1 MTDAH
6 RRDRESRTARALDG
20 VRVLDVTQFM
30 AGPFC
35 STILADLGADVIKIE
50 PPSGDSTRQ
59 MVGAVGTES
68 PSFNAVNRGKRS
80 LVVNLK
86 VADGQQLFKRLARS
100 SDILI
105 ENYRPGVMRG
115 FGLGY
120 DDLSAINPGLIYA
133 SISGYGQ
140 TGPDRAKGGFDLI
153 AQGVSG
159 IMSITGEP
167 GRPPV
172 KAGIPLTD
180 LGAAL
185 FALAG
190 ILAALHHRTATGV
203 GQYVDTSL
211 VEAGVALSVWEAT
224 EYFSGPGVPAPLG
237 SAHRMNAPYQAIR
250 CADGYVTIGA
260 NTDRLF
266 RRLCGVLGHPEWGDE
281 PDFANNHS
289 RVRNRTK
296 LAALIEEV
304 MVQEPCRHWL
314 SLLDTADIP
323 CGPINNYAQVFADPQ
338 IAARHM
344 MLETEHPVLGPLRT
358 LGSPIKLS
366 ATPTDASR
374 RAPLLGEH
382 TDAVLGELGLSAD
395 EIAAL
400 RRARAMQNH
409 ARGSAALNRS
419 PESQIRLLSGVLLMA
434 GAALGEL
441 MLSVRISILRPL

>member
-1 MTDAH
+1 MDQVPM
-6 RRDRESRTARALDG
+6 SALSD

-35 STILADLGADVIKIE
+35 ATILADLGADVIKIE
-50 PPSGDSTRQ
+50 PPSADSTRQ
-59 MVGAVGTES
+59 LLRAVGTES

-80 LVVNLK
+80 LVLNLK
-86 VADGQQLFKRLARS
+86 VREGQQAFTRLVRS

-105 ENYRPGVMRG
+105 ENYRPGVMES

-120 DDLSAINPGLIYA
+120 DALSAVNPGLIYA

-140 TGPDRAKGGFDLI
+140 TGPDRGKGGFDLI

-180 LGAAL
+180 LGAGL
-185 FALAG
+185 FALG
-190 ILAALHHRTATGV
+190 GVLAALHYRTRTGR
-203 GQYVDTSL
+203 GQYLDTSL

-224 EYFSGPGVPAPLG
+224 EYFSGPGVPMPLG

-266 RRLCGVLGHPEWGDE
+266 CRLCGVLGHPEWADRPE
-281 PDFANNHS
+281 FADNGS
-289 RVRNRTK
+289 RVRHRAA
-296 LAALIEEV
+296 LAALIEGV
-304 MVQEPCRHWL
+304 MVRHPRAHWL
-314 SLLDTADIP
+314 SQFETNDIP
-323 CGPINNYAQVFADPQ
+323 CGPINDYSQVFADPQ
-338 IAARHM
+338 VVARDM
-344 MLETEHPVLGPLRT
+344 IVDTEHPVLGHLRT

-366 ATPTDASR
+366 VTPANPRR

-382 TDAVLGELGLSAD
+382 ADEVLSECGFSAE

-400 RRARAMQNH
+400 RQ
-409 ARGSAALNRS
+409 
-419 PESQIRLLSGVLLMA
+419 SGAIPV
-434 GAALGEL
+434 
-441 MLSVRISILRPL
+441 

>member
-1 MTDAH
+1 MSDSQH
-6 RRDRESRTARALDG
+6 RATPEERARALNG

-35 STILADLGADVIKIE
+35 GMILADLGADVIKIE

-80 LVVNLK
+80 LVLNLK
-86 VADGQQLFKRLARS
+86 VPDGQQLFKRLARS

-105 ENYRPGVMRG
+105 ENYRPGVMDG
-115 FGLGY
+115 LGLGY
-120 DDLSAINPGLIYA
+120 QALAEINPGLIYA

-140 TGPDRAKGGFDLI
+140 TGPDRGKGGFDLI

-180 LGAAL
+180 LGAGL
-185 FALAG
+185 FAVAG
-190 ILAALHHRTATGV
+190 VLAALHHRTSTGI
-203 GQYVDTSL
+203 GQRIDTSL

-224 EYFSGPGVPAPLG
+224 EYFAGPGVPAPLG

-266 RRLCGVLGHPEWGDE
+266 RQLCGVLDHPEWAE
-281 PDFANNHS
+281 APDFADNRS
-289 RVRNRTK
+289 RVRNRPK
-296 LAALIEEV
+296 LAALIESV
-304 MVQEPCRHWL
+304 MVQGPRHHWL
-314 SLLDTADIP
+314 SLFDAANIP
-323 CGPINNYAQVFADPQ
+323 CGPINDYAQVFADPQ
-338 IAARHM
+338 VAARDM
-344 MLETEHPVLGPLRT
+344 VLETDHPVLGRLRT
-358 LGSPIKLS
+358 LGSAIKMS
-366 ATPTDASR
+366 ATPADPSR

-382 TDAVLGELGLSAD
+382 TDEILSD
-395 EIAAL
+395 YGFSDHEIAEL
-400 RRARAMQNH
+400 RRAGAI
-409 ARGSAALNRS
+409 GSEFR
-419 PESQIRLLSGVLLMA
+419 M
-434 GAALGEL
+434 
-441 MLSVRISILRPL
+441 